1 MLFCMGRS
9 LGTRLAGSYRLLL
22 TCTLA
27 EMAMKDNGTIVD
39 REISSDITCP
49 HYSSNGN
56 SAPSS
61 LLSQSSSGVARSKM
75 MPGHCTSARVGFFFF
90 LFSFFFL
97 VGEGGGWG
105 HAPLVNLW
113 ILEVATQIVLET
125 IFEMLLMGLE
135 LGVVLT
141 HDFGIYAHAVLVFTS
156 IKCQTCEQ

>member
-56 SAPSS
+56 SAPSP

-75 MPGHCTSARVGFFFF
+75 MPRHCMSARVGFFFF
-90 LFSFFFL
+90 SFLFFFF
-97 VGEGGGWG
+97 GWGGGR
-105 HAPLVNLW
+105 
-113 ILEVATQIVLET
+113 
-125 IFEMLLMGLE
+125 
-135 LGVVLT
+135 LGACSPSKFMDLRGSYS
-141 HDFGIYAHAVLVFTS
+141 DCS
-156 IKCQTCEQ
+156 